1 MKLITINQLLL
12 PCLFPAIAI
21 LISPLVQAQL
31 PPMVDSN
38 QAELTVK
45 GTPRNSPQVVDASTS
60 SLKVSCQ
67 DLQTIVQKGD
77 RQAVMLTWSYDGFGK
92 EYTPEK
98 RCQIVSERLQKAA
111 NANGGTFKG
120 LQLASGTLNSQ
131 SVVCA
136 LKSNRSKCSSQNLLF
151 TLKPENA
158 RNPEAIIKKIFDFAE
173 DGNSSINESAS
184 RQSTVDLNLGNW
196 EQKAFPQ
203 VSKSST
209 VNQQNRSTGF

>member
-1 MKLITINQLLL
+1 MKPTIINQLLFT
-12 PCLFPAIAI
+12 CIVPAIA
-21 LISPLVQAQL
+21 LLNPQLVQAQL
-31 PPMVDSN
+31 PAIVDSN
-38 QAELTVK
+38 QTELTVK
-45 GTPRNSPQVVDASTS
+45 ETPGNTPQVVNASES

-67 DLQTIVQKGD
+67 DLKTIVQKGD
-77 RQAVMLTWSYDGFGK
+77 RQAVMLTWNYDGFGR

-111 NANGGTFKG
+111 NTNGGTFRD

-136 LKSNRSKCSSQNLLF
+136 LKSNSNKCSSQNLLF

-158 RNPEAIIKKIFDFAE
+158 RNPEAVIKKIFSFAE
-173 DGNSSINESAS
+173 DGSSSINESAS
-184 RQSTVDLNLGNW
+184 RQAKVDLNLGNW

-203 VSKSST
+203 STRSST
-209 VNQQNRSTGF
+209 VNRKKPNTGF